1 MKLKKGILG
10 KLRFLWISVKKF
22 DSDHGFFLSAG
33 IAFNLI
39 ICLIP
44 FILLLLSIA
53 GAYLYTDREVL
64 RQIRHFLEN
73 ALPSLDPRIMKNI
86 MRIVHDRNIV
96 GVLGIGGLIWT
107 STWFFSSLRTA
118 INIVFNTDR
127 NRSVL
132 RGKAI
137 DLLMIILASIFFLA
151 SMFLTSAITFI
162 QGYHLKILFEI
173 GPILK
178 FILRYFVPFF
188 FTFCMAFLIYKVIP
202 NRKIHFSVAL
212 RSALFTSIMW
222 EMAKQIFGWYILHLG
237 RFSMIYGSLSTLV
250 IFFLWVY
257 YSSIILI
264 LGGEVT
270 CLMERRKG
278 V

>member
-1 MKLKKGILG
+1 MKLKKDILG
-10 KLRFLWISVKKF
+10 KIQFFWISVKKF
-22 DSDHGFFLSAG
+22 YSDHGFFLSTG

-44 FILLLLSIA
+44 FILLLLSFV
-53 GAYLYTDREVL
+53 GTYLYTDREVL
-64 RQIRHFLEN
+64 RQISHFLEN
-73 ALPSLDPRIMKNI
+73 AFPSLDPRIMKNI
-86 MRIVHDRNIV
+86 LRIVHDRKIV
-96 GVLGIGGLIWT
+96 GILGIGGLIWT

-137 DLLMIILASIFFLA
+137 DLLMIILAIIFFLA
-151 SMFLTSAITFI
+151 SMFLSSAITFI
-162 QGYHLKILFEI
+162 QGYRLKILFEI
-173 GPILK
+173 GAILK
-178 FILRYFVPFF
+178 FVLRYFIPFF
-188 FTFCMAFLIYKVIP
+188 FTFFMAFLIYKVIP
-202 NRKIHFSVAL
+202 NRKIHFCVAL

-222 EMAKQIFGWYILHLG
+222 EIAKHIFGWYILHLG
-237 RFSMIYGSLSTLV
+237 RFSMIYGSLSTLI

-270 CLMERRKG
+270 YFMESRKA